1 MIDKNGKLFGKINII
16 DLLIVLAI
24 LAAAAVFTVRVLR
37 PDPGADE
44 ELQRVRI
51 TFFSD
56 ESYPFIP
63 DFFYEGAPISD
74 YDTKLSMGTLEWW
87 ELTDALDTYYD
98 PNLGR
103 AVEVPN
109 PEFAGVRLTADVDG
123 TLTEVGLKMDEY
135 TFVIGGHLYLNVGPT
150 RTRYRIESFE
160 VIG

>member
-24 LAAAAVFTVRVLR
+24 LAAALFFATRSLR
-37 PDPGADE
+37 AAPGAPAGS
-44 ELQRVRI
+44 QKVRI

-56 ESYPFIP
+56 EAYPFLP
-63 DFFYEGAPISD
+63 DFFEEGAPITD
-74 YDTKLSMGTLEWW
+74 YDSKLSMGTLSWW
-87 ELTDALDTYYD
+87 EVTDALDTYYD

-109 PEFAGVRLTADVDG
+109 PEYAGIRLTTEVYGTLAGV
-123 TLTEVGLKMDEY
+123 GLQMDEY

-160 VIG
+160 VVG